1 MLHWISE
8 TVGQITNSLQGT
20 VVPGGSLR
28 FDFVI
33 FLVAFFLVAF
43 ILISDRCRAFFAGIG
58 RYVGRIFGR

>member
-8 TVGQITNSLQGT
+8 TVAWITNSLQGLA
-20 VVPGGSLR
+20 VPGGSLR

-33 FLVAFFLVAF
+33 FLVAFFILGF

-58 RYVGRIFGR
+58 RYVGRIFSR